1 MGSSR
6 KDIKINEQQRFALRF
21 VSGKYQ
27 GGEFPL
33 SEGEQVE
40 VGRSSDLDM
49 VLVEEMVSRK
59 HAIFRLTDGV
69 LTVED
74 LGSTNGTFV
83 NGERIEKATLR
94 EGDRVLIGTSI
105 LRVIA
110 AEGSSPGVQKRSL
123 LENQTIKATR
133 PRGNELPSSAE
144 PPRMSGSLEEI
155 PLPDLMQLFSTSKKS
170 GVLVLRTPN
179 GTAKIFL
186 EGGRIRHAEI
196 DTSPGISP
204 LKAAYRM
211 LTFTK
216 GQFTLDPPGD
226 RKFAEPLDLGATEVL
241 MEGIRQMDE
250 LATLTDRIPPPDATL
265 SLPRTKRLRD
275 LAPEDLDWAELVLR
289 GRTFAGTLDASSA
302 SDIETARA
310 IVGLIERGVLVVG
323 S

>member
-6 KDIKINEQQRFALRF
+6 KDIKITEQRRFALRF

-33 SEGEQVE
+33 SDGEQVE

-59 HAIFRLTDGV
+59 HAVFRLADGV

-83 NGERIEKATLR
+83 NGERIEQATLR

-110 AEGSSPGVQKRSL
+110 AEGVPVVGQKRSL

-133 PRGNELPSSAE
+133 PRGNELPSTAE

-170 GVLVLRTPN
+170 GVLVLRTVT
-179 GTAKIFL
+179 GTARIFL
-186 EGGRIRHAEI
+186 EGGRLRHAEI
-196 DTSPGISP
+196 DTSPGISA
-204 LKAAYRM
+204 LKAVYRM
-211 LTFTK
+211 LSFTK
-216 GQFTLDPPGD
+216 GQFALDPPDD

-241 MEGIRQMDE
+241 MEGIRQLDE
-250 LATLTDRIPPPDATL
+250 IAALKDRLPPPDATL
-265 SLPRTKRLRD
+265 SLPKNKRLRD

-289 GRTFAGTLDASSA
+289 GRTFSGTLDASPSN
-302 SDIETARA
+302 DVETARA
-310 IVGLIERGVLVVG
+310 LVGLIERGVLVVG
-323 S
+323 

>member
-1 MGSSR
+1 MGTSR
-6 KDIKINEQQRFALRF
+6 KDAKSAELPRRFALRF

-33 SEGEQVE
+33 SDGEQVE

-59 HAIFRLTDGV
+59 HAVFRLSGGV

-110 AEGSSPGVQKRSL
+110 AEAVQLDKKRSP
-123 LENQTIKATR
+123 LENATQKALR
-133 PRGNELPSSAE
+133 PPRGNELPQAVE

-170 GVLVLRTPN
+170 GVLVLRASS
-179 GTAKIFL
+179 GIARL
-186 EGGRIRHAEI
+186 YLDQGRIRHAEI
-196 DTSPGISP
+196 DTSPGISA

-211 LTFTK
+211 LNFTR
-216 GQFTLDPPGD
+216 GQFALDPPD
-226 RKFAEPLDLGATEVL
+226 ERKFPEPLDLGATEVL
-241 MEGIRQMDE
+241 MEGIRQLDE
-250 LATLTDRIPPPDATL
+250 FAALQGRLPPPDATL
-265 SLPRTKRLRD
+265 SLPKTKRLRD

-289 GRTFAGTLDASSA
+289 GRTFSGTLDASTA

-323 S
+323 